1 MVSSK
6 NSREVALLQVLELM
20 VARLREPPMA
30 EEHWKEE
37 ALELARELGTKVE
50 LMLLEAGCG
59 DVFCLLPPVP
69 VGPLERKTMFFLAR
83 KVFRALDHA
92 LQKKITVSRLYEHP
106 RQHTSEVRNARFRA
120 VVLLTRLAGYTS

>member
-1 MVSSK
+1 
-6 NSREVALLQVLELM
+6 
-20 VARLREPPMA
+20 MA
-30 EEHWKEE
+30 EANWKEE

-83 KVFRALDHA
+83 KTFRALDYA
-92 LQKKITVSRLYEHP
+92 LQKKINVSRLYEHP

-120 VVLLTRLAGYTS
+120 VVLLSRLAGYTS